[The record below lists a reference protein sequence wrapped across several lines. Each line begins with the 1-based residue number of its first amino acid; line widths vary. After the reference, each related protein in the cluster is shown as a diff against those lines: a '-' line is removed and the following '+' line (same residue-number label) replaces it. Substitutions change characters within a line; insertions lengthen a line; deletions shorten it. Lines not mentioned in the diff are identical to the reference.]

1 MAMGNVKESLNE
13 PSGYLVPD
21 SFERFLADL
30 KAVAREERHPLINPK
45 LFASALSIDIQTLA
59 SQAHVHRTTISR
71 AQGAEKLQRYLRDA
85 LRVLGAA
92 ADINGDFH
100 DALFWFR
107 NEPLSAFDYKTPEQL
122 VSEGRSNDL
131 LRYVQSLQAGVAG

>member
-1 MAMGNVKESLNE
+1 MAMGIVKESLNE
-13 PSGYLVPD
+13 PSGYRVPD

-30 KAVAREERHPLINPK
+30 KDVAREERHPLINPK

-59 SQAHVHRTTISR
+59 SQAQVHRTTISR

-107 NEPLSAFDYKTPEQL
+107 NEPLGAFDYKTPEQL
-122 VSEGRSNDL
+122 VSEGCSNDL
-131 LRYVQSLQAGVAG
+131 LRYVQSLQAGVVG

>member
-1 MAMGNVKESLNE
+1 MTMGTVKKSLNE
-13 PSGYLVPD
+13 PSGYRVPD

-30 KAVAREERHPLINPK
+30 KDVAREERHPLINPK

-59 SQAHVHRTTISR
+59 SQAQVHRTTISR

-107 NEPLSAFDYKTPEQL
+107 NEPLGALDYKTPEQL

-131 LRYVQSLQAGVAG
+131 LRYVQSLQAGVVG